1 MPIPCDIYLRT
12 NDIKRHTSY
21 AVNHY
26 LPGDGGFRRG
36 GGGLSLLR
44 RRSAGRM
51 ADRSDDGTT
60 PVALM
65 VKSEVIT
72 SIKMFADRHLGHS
85 SPSQIGSKLPILG
98 QCDNA
103 ALPLVAP
110 PRIAD
115 RRPFLATRP
124 GFRSHYDIRLTAFY
138 LSPKRCRHRRHRP
151 RRRSPGDC
159 MLSSLAL
166 RSFIFHPNQWLVLK
180 AVRQAPARPAYTRR
194 PRCTADIFCNLAWW
208 RETYFRGLLVRP
220 FRA

>member
-1 MPIPCDIYLRT
+1 MKAEDVTATLDLALKASGLDQAKAIHRPRLLSSDQPPILRIT
-12 NDIKRHTSY
+12 GRC
-21 AVNHY
+21 
-26 LPGDGGFRRG
+26 LPDRDTIGGSR
-36 GGGLSLLR
+36 
-44 RRSAGRM
+44 
-51 ADRSDDGTT
+51 ADRDYRMS
-60 PVALM
+60 
-65 VKSEVIT
+65 
-72 SIKMFADRHLGHS
+72 RH
-85 SPSQIGSKLPILG
+85 
-98 QCDNA
+98 DNA
-103 ALPLVAP
+103 ALTLVAP

-124 GFRSHYDIRLTAFY
+124 GFRSHYEIRLTAFY

>member
-1 MPIPCDIYLRT
+1 
-12 NDIKRHTSY
+12 
-21 AVNHY
+21 
-26 LPGDGGFRRG
+26 
-36 GGGLSLLR
+36 
-44 RRSAGRM
+44 
-51 ADRSDDGTT
+51 
-60 PVALM
+60 M

-151 RRRSPGDC
+151 RRRSTGDC

-166 RSFIFHPNQWLVLK
+166 RTFIFHPNQWLVLK
-180 AVRQAPARPAYTRR
+180 ATPAKPAYPPR
-194 PRCTADIFCNLAWW
+194 PPCARKFFSVAGKLFS
-208 RETYFRGLLVRP
+208 RP
-220 FRA
+220 FSLDWTCAKSAGYALYRALPDHSRLKE